1 MLYAEIIMS
10 RIGKKIPLYMLW
22 LASMALI
29 AHMVIP
35 HDHHICESFSSEE
48 ERCPESNNRTGHHHG
63 FPIHCHAFNDLAS
76 EKAKTFHILR
86 DFENEYI
93 ALQTTPDDLIPQ
105 PRVTDVVF
113 NDQLPLLFT
122 SPYCRLF
129 LLRAPPLQA

>member
-1 MLYAEIIMS
+1 MS

-35 HDHHICESFSSEE
+35 HDHHISGSFSTEE
-48 ERCPESNNRTGHHHG
+48 ERCPESNNKTSHHPG
-63 FPIHCHAFNDLAS
+63 IPVHCHAFNDLAS
-76 EKAKTFHILR
+76 EKAKTYHILH

-93 ALQTTPDDLIPQ
+93 ALPATPDDLILQ
-105 PRVTDVVF
+105 PNVSDVRFTD
-113 NDQLPLLFT
+113 PPTLLFT

>member
-1 MLYAEIIMS
+1 MLYVELIMS
-10 RIGKKIPLYMLW
+10 RICKKIPLFMLC

-35 HDHHICESFSSEE
+35 HDHHLSGSFSTEE
-48 ERCPESNNRTGHHHG
+48 DRCPESNNKTSHHPG
-63 FPIHCHAFNDLAS
+63 IPVHCHAFNDLAS
-76 EKAKTFHILR
+76 EKAKTFQILH

-93 ALQTTPDDLIPQ
+93 ALHATPDDLIPHHKVSEV
-105 PRVTDVVF
+105 RFTD
-113 NDQLPLLFT
+113 LPILLFT